1 MAKKAESI
9 YKSWE
14 EVNAA
19 LKELGELNIKKQK
32 LEGELTIKINEIKEK
47 TLEKAGILKTQI
59 SEIEKNIER
68 FAMQNKSEFLKT
80 RNKKLTFGTV
90 SFRLVK
96 SVVCNCKDEAIKA
109 LKALNLDFC
118 IRSKEELD
126 KDECLKLAESE
137 EKTLLKAGITI
148 KSEDKVKIDPDYVKL
163 AANQTEN

>member
-1 MAKKAESI
+1 MAKKTEST

-14 EVNAA
+14 EVNSA

-32 LEGELTIKINEIKEK
+32 LEGEQTVKINEIKAK
-47 TLEKAGILKTQI
+47 TLEKAGAIKTQI
-59 SEIEKNIER
+59 TEIEKNIER

-80 RNKKLTFGTV
+80 RNKKLTFGIV

-96 SVVCNCKDEAIKA
+96 SVVCQCKDEAIKA

-118 IRSKEELD
+118 IRSKEEID
-126 KDECLKLAESE
+126 KDECLKFAEDD

-148 KSEDKVKIDPDYVKL
+148 KSEDKVRIEPDYVKI
-163 AANQTEN
+163 AAN